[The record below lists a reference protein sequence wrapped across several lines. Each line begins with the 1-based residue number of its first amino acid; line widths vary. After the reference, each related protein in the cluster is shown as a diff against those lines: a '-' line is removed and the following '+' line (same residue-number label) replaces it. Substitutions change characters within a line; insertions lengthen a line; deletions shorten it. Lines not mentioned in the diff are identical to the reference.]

1 MQNLK
6 TRLEELEKSS
16 LVGEKLTT
24 IVVKFLSPDNRGAEI
39 QTLKD
44 SQSDQQW
51 TRQPGE
57 TEQALIDR
65 ATKEV
70 QRDGAFCKMLM
81 QVD

>member
-6 TRLEELEKSS
+6 SRIDTLEKSS
-16 LVGEKLTT
+16 LTSDEITT

-51 TRQPGE
+51 MRQPGE
-57 TEQALIDR
+57 SEQEIIDR

>member
-6 TRLEELEKSS
+6 SRIDTLEKSS
-16 LVGEKLTT
+16 LTSDGITT
-24 IVVKFLSPDNRGAEI
+24 IVVKFLSTDNRGAEI

-51 TRQPGE
+51 QRQPGE

-65 ATKEV
+65 ATNEV